1 MGARSRSGC
10 LACRRRKKKC
20 DEEKPICMACLRN
33 NLGCVWPGSS
43 SRDGNFAM
51 RLQGL
56 GTRAAIQLNEWA
68 LASGSMHPN
77 MPAGT
82 IPPTPY
88 QFMLPGSIASSPET
102 WTLLDHYLQDTAN
115 HLTCLQDSQN
125 PFLHTILPAAHN
137 DELLMNSILALSGVH
152 MMQRLPSLS
161 QDIQT
166 LTWSSYT
173 RALKQLRVALSTLS
187 SDTNGDDAAW
197 RILLVVL
204 IFYLLE
210 VGLALSF
217 LLRILLIRIKA
228 TRGIDSEAM
237 QRHLDGAH
245 HLMAHLVHSTSS
257 RPHSNI
263 VSLTTDL
270 FVYNASLATFTTG
283 RTISPSISNLLDAPG
298 SLIRDTGAMCGCA
311 YELFLHIPM
320 VSALLWDFASYET
333 TGPPPGYFAT
343 SYCDLRSQIKK
354 WKPRSAQQDLVLCA
368 ELYQQ
373 SLLLLLDYHFA
384 GDRIEELKERAF
396 RDLESILSRL
406 PPNSSIST
414 TATWPLFVFGLMAPS
429 DDCKILIRLYLQSL
443 VEIFGMGVMSTALS
457 QLEEIWEVNP
467 GRDVLSRFFINQNNL
482 LLIC

>member
-10 LACRRRKKKC
+10 LSCRRRKKKC
-20 DEEKPICMACLRN
+20 DEEKPICAACLRN

-43 SRDGNFAM
+43 SRDVNFAM

-68 LASGSMHPN
+68 LASGSLHPS
-77 MPAGT
+77 MPART

-88 QFMLPGSIASSPET
+88 HFALPGSIAPSPET

-115 HLTCLQDSQN
+115 RLTCLQDSQN

-152 MMQRLPSLS
+152 MMQRLPSLG
-161 QDIQT
+161 QEIQT

-187 SDTNGDDAAW
+187 SDANGDDAAW
-197 RILLVVL
+197 RVLLVVL

-210 VGLALSF
+210 VGLALS
-217 LLRILLIRIKA
+217 LLIRIKA

-245 HLMAHLVHSTSS
+245 HLMAHLVHSASNS
-257 RPHSNI
+257 VQSNI

-283 RTISPSISNLLDAPG
+283 RTSLPSISTLFDG
-298 SLIRDTGAMCGCA
+298 SGSFPIRETGAMCGCA
-311 YELFLHIPM
+311 HELFLHIPA
-320 VSALLWDFASYET
+320 VSALLWNFASHEASDQ
-333 TGPPPGYFAT
+333 PQECLAT
-343 SYCDLRSQIKK
+343 SYRDLRSQIEQ
-354 WKPRSAQQDLVLCA
+354 WEPRSAQQDLILCA
-368 ELYQQ
+368 ELYQH

-384 GDRIEELKERAF
+384 GDEAAELVDHAF
-396 RDLESILSRL
+396 SDLESILSRL
-406 PPNSSIST
+406 PPTSPIST
-414 TATWPLFVFGLMAPS
+414 TATWPLFVFGLMVTH
-429 DDCKILIRLYLQSL
+429 DRCKVLIRSYLQSL
-443 VEIFGMGVMSTALS
+443 VGIFGMGVMSTALS
-457 QLEEIWEVNP
+457 QLEEVWKVNP